1 MEKSQIDPAEE
12 IYEIARKEASEG
24 VEKMEKKVDALKE
37 ESFSLGVL
45 KKIQYDNA
53 NNRLLEHAVLFK
65 VKKEKEYKKGGMTW
79 TQFCETLGL
88 NVRSV
93 DRALKDIRP
102 LVENF
107 SDKMTDLAG
116 INFNKIRYLGR
127 STSAKVSKIS
137 QKGIEIDDRIIPISE
152 EYKDEIEAYIDDLK
166 ATEKKIKSEKKEQI
180 KAKERVIENLHKT
193 IEDQAHDLA
202 RYGKRV
208 GKAQLSALEKDQ
220 LKILEEFRNQFN
232 VFATAMAPGANP
244 YLAQASS
251 RIRTEY
257 GAIISYAVKMLEGLR
272 DEAHEELDIS
282 IFPEL
287 GIDDGWVQPD
297 LSSAALDDETL
308 R

>member
-1 MEKSQIDPAEE
+1 MEKAQIDPAEE
-12 IYEIARKEASEG
+12 IYEIARKDAGEDL
-24 VEKMEKKVDALKE
+24 KRMENKIDALKD

-79 TQFCETLGL
+79 MQFCETLGL

-127 STSAKVSKIS
+127 STSANVSKIS

-152 EYKDEIEAYIDDLK
+152 EYRDEIEAYIDDLK
-166 ATEKKIKSEKKEQI
+166 AAETKIRSEKKEQI
-180 KAKERVIENLHKT
+180 KAKERVIQNLHKT
-193 IEDQAHDLA
+193 IENQAHDLA
-202 RYGKRV
+202 RYGKRTE
-208 GKAQLSALEKDQ
+208 GAQLSALEKDQ
-220 LKILEEFRNQFN
+220 LKILGEFRNQFN
-232 VFATAMAPGANP
+232 VFATAMAPEANP
-244 YLAQASS
+244 YLVQASS

-257 GAIISYAVKMLEGLR
+257 GTIISYAVKMLESLR
-272 DEAHEELDIS
+272 DEAHEELGIS

-287 GIDDGWVQPD
+287 GGDNDWVQPD
-297 LSSAALDDETL
+297 LKISSADDQGS